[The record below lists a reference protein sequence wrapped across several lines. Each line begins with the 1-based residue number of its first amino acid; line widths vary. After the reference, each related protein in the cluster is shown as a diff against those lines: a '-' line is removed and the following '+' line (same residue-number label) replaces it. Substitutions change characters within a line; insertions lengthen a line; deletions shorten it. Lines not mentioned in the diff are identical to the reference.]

1 MIYFDTTKASRA
13 DHASGLNR
21 VSARLRDELGA
32 DASPVVWHDRRREWR
47 NVATGA
53 AVAWRTDD
61 WLLTGELFGPDER
74 PGLVEFLAARHCRT
88 AAIFYDA
95 IPLKLPHITWPQSVA
110 RHPGY
115 LTMLAEF
122 DRVLAISRASADELR
137 EFWQWQ
143 GRAPRASVTA
153 LTLGADFNRRPR
165 TPRADH
171 GRSGFIPDTS
181 RLKPDLHGPASLLCV
196 GILEPRKN
204 QLFLLEVCE
213 TLWREGLRFD
223 LHLVGRVNPH
233 FGKPVAAR
241 AKALRQQGLPV
252 SHHEGVDDATLLRLY
267 ATAHATAFPTIA
279 EGCGLPVLESLW
291 MGLPCVCSDLPVLR
305 ENSDGGGCVS
315 VALNDHAAWAAA
327 LRRVLTDHSAWRAL
341 TVEAASRPLPIW
353 TETARQVRAA
363 LGG

>member
-13 DHASGLNR
+13 GHASGLNR

-32 DASPVVWHDRRREWR
+32 NASPVVWHDRRREWR
-47 NVATGA
+47 SVTTGG
-53 AVAWRTDD
+53 AVAWRADD
-61 WLLTGELFGPDER
+61 WLLTGELFGPNER
-74 PGLVEFLAARHCRT
+74 PGLAEFLAARHCRT

-95 IPLKLPHITWPQSVA
+95 IPLKLPHITWPQSVT

-115 LTMLAEF
+115 LSLLAEF

-143 GRAPRASVTA
+143 GRASRATVTPFV
-153 LTLGADFNRRPR
+153 LGADFNRRE
-165 TPRADH
+165 RAA
-171 GRSGFIPDTS
+171 RVAPLAA
-181 RLKPDLHGPASLLCV
+181 RSLLSV

-204 QLFLLEVCE
+204 QSFLLDVCE
-213 TLWREGLRFD
+213 TLWREGLQFD

-241 AKALRQQGLPV
+241 AKVLRQQGRPV
-252 SHHEGVDDATLLRLY
+252 SHHEGVDDATMLRLY
-267 ATAHATAFPTIA
+267 TTARATVFPTIA

-315 VALNDHAAWAAA
+315 VAPNDSAAWAAA
-327 LRRVLTDHSAWRAL
+327 LRRVLTDDVAWRAL
-341 TVEAASRPLPIW
+341 AAEAVTRTLPTW
-353 TETARQVRAA
+353 AETARQVRAA
-363 LGG
+363 LL